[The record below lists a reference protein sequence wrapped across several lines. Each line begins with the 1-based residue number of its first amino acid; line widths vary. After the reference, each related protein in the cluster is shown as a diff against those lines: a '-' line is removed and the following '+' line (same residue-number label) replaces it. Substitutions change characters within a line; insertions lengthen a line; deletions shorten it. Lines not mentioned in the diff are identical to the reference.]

1 MASGEDRIL
10 RLIGSHFANSHPSAP
25 FGRGDDCVL
34 LKPDYVNG
42 DSALIAL
49 TTDIFAEN
57 SHFRRRYFSPYEIG
71 RKALAVNISDLAAEG
86 ARPSGFSLALT
97 LRGDESEE
105 WLDDFFNGMAEM
117 SAQYD
122 MLLSGG
128 DLSKGDSLHVAV
140 TAWGDYAHG
149 GRPLLRRGAYDPAS
163 GDMVRDVMK
172 EGDVIFLIGEV
183 GLAAAG
189 LKGLEEA
196 EDENGSVLFKK
207 RYPSCAAA
215 HLSPTPLTPFG
226 TALSLFSADSYS
238 LSEEAYVSLMDV
250 SDGLARDLPRILGR
264 EGLLTSK
271 TPLGA
276 DISLTP
282 DSEELLAFCSEYGLD
297 ADAFAFSGGEDY
309 ALLGICPA
317 QLWPEIQELMGKT
330 AELSSL
336 AVPVRK
342 LGTVT
347 GGGIRLNG
355 KEVQFEG
362 FDHFS
367 LQHTGV

>member
-1 MASGEDRIL
+1 MASGEDKIL
-10 RLIGSHFANSHPSAP
+10 RIIGSHFENSHPSAP

-42 DSALIAL
+42 ESSLLAL

-57 SHFRRRYFSPYEIG
+57 SHFRRRYFSPLEIG

-97 LRGDESEE
+97 LRGDESDE
-105 WLDDFFNGMAEM
+105 WLHDFFDGMAEL
-117 SAQYD
+117 SSQYD

-128 DLSKGDSLHVAV
+128 DLSKGDSLHIAI

-149 GRPLLRRGAYDPAS
+149 GRPLLRQGAYDMAD
-163 GDMVRDVMK
+163 GTMKTGILK

-196 EDENGSVLFKK
+196 ADAHDVSLFKE
-207 RYPSCAAA
+207 RYPACAAA
-215 HLSPTPLTPFG
+215 HLSPVPLVPFG
-226 TALSLFSADSYS
+226 TALSLLAADSSS
-238 LSEEAYVSLMDV
+238 LSPEAYITLMDV
-250 SDGLARDLPRILGR
+250 SDGLARDLPRLLGR
-264 EGLLTSK
+264 DGFMDAGSS
-271 TPLGA
+271 LGA
-276 DISLTP
+276 DLEFIPES
-282 DSEELLAFCSEYGLD
+282 DELLAFCGDYGLD
-297 ADAFAFSGGEDY
+297 ATDFAYLGGEDY
-309 ALLGICPA
+309 ALLGVCPA
-317 QLWPEIQELMGKT
+317 LMWPDVHELMEKT

-336 AVPVRK
+336 DVPVRK
-342 LGTVT
+342 LGTVAS
-347 GGGIRLNG
+347 GGIRLNG
-355 KEVQFEG
+355 KETTFEG

-367 LQHTGV
+367 Q